1 MNREVF
7 DIFLLLLCLNIACA
21 DAQQQNHCYDGE
33 FQCDN
38 GQCISATL
46 KCDLSKDCQDGSDET
61 FVQCHDLNCTERRCA
76 YGACFKRS
84 KMCDGILDCWD
95 GTDEHW
101 LDCTPLED
109 SAYTILRGN
118 CLNEEQEQFECK
130 ESKECLPQSQL
141 CDSVAQCRDKSDERK
156 DFCFGTPCP
165 AGSFSCNYGA
175 CIPKSA
181 LCDHIIDCHDG
192 SDELDAICKKR
203 HNILSNQ
210 EWSKEPR
217 QLGAMPM
224 TTTTTTPHNNQNTG
238 KRCNVTGT
246 ALRLRTM
253 YNGLPY
259 MGDGTVSHQTTV
271 RLCCAQNHFLMGD
284 DVNTCDNGQWKAPW
298 SECLRVCRRHTI
310 INDPSIRAS
319 CSNDNNIIDCVS
331 DPLVVGSRA
340 IVQCAP
346 GYKSSGTIA
355 QRVEHGY
362 ETSNIASIE
371 LDKL

>member
-118 CLNEEQEQFECK
+118 CL
-130 ESKECLPQSQL
+130 
-141 CDSVAQCRDKSDERK
+141 
-156 DFCFGTPCP
+156 
-165 AGSFSCNYGA
+165 CNYGA

-192 SDELDAICKKR
+192 SDELDAKKR
-203 HNILSNQ
+203 S
-210 EWSKEPR
+210 
-217 QLGAMPM
+217 
-224 TTTTTTPHNNQNTG
+224 
-238 KRCNVTGT
+238 
-246 ALRLRTM
+246 
-253 YNGLPY
+253 
-259 MGDGTVSHQTTV
+259 
-271 RLCCAQNHFLMGD
+271 
-284 DVNTCDNGQWKAPW
+284 
-298 SECLRVCRRHTI
+298 
-310 INDPSIRAS
+310 SI
-319 CSNDNNIIDCVS
+319 
-331 DPLVVGSRA
+331 
-340 IVQCAP
+340 
-346 GYKSSGTIA
+346 
-355 QRVEHGY
+355 
-362 ETSNIASIE
+362 
-371 LDKL
+371 